1 MKNKRFT
8 EIYESYRRLVMK
20 IAYERVGD
28 IYLAEEI
35 SQQVFT
41 ALYENLDKVRDE
53 SVKSWLIIATRTA
66 IVDYFRKQKVRKEK
80 LEQMYQKRAERT
92 VWDNT
97 ERIVERVAQERLS
110 FRILDDLRDV
120 NREWYEII
128 LAVCLYG
135 LPIKEAAKYLRMSPQ
150 ALSARLYRA
159 RNYIRRKYGE
169 EYECEWGQ

>member
-8 EIYESYRRLVMK
+8 EIYKSYRRLVMK

-28 IYLAEEI
+28 VYLAEEI

-41 ALYENLDKVRDE
+41 ALYENMEKLEDE
-53 SVKSWLIIATRTA
+53 RIKPWLMIATRIA
-66 IVDYFRKQKVRKEK
+66 VVDYLRKQKVRKEK
-80 LEQMYQKRAERT
+80 LKQIYLKNAEYI

-97 ERIVERVAQERLS
+97 EWIAERVEKERLS
-110 FRILDDLRDV
+110 FRILDDLQEI
-120 NREWYEII
+120 NKEWYEII

-135 LPIKEAAKYLRMSPQ
+135 LPIKEAAKYLRMNPQ
-150 ALSARLYRA
+150 VLSARLYRA

>member
-53 SVKSWLIIATRTA
+53 SVKSWLIIATRNA

-135 LPIKEAAKYLRMSPQ
+135 RQ
-150 ALSARLYRA
+150 
-159 RNYIRRKYGE
+159 
-169 EYECEWGQ
+169 

>member
-53 SVKSWLIIATRTA
+53 SVKS
-66 IVDYFRKQKVRKEK
+66 
-80 LEQMYQKRAERT
+80 
-92 VWDNT
+92 
-97 ERIVERVAQERLS
+97 
-110 FRILDDLRDV
+110 
-120 NREWYEII
+120 
-128 LAVCLYG
+128 
-135 LPIKEAAKYLRMSPQ
+135 
-150 ALSARLYRA
+150 
-159 RNYIRRKYGE
+159 
-169 EYECEWGQ
+169 

>member
-53 SVKSWLIIATRTA
+53 SVKSWLIIATRNA
-66 IVDYFRKQKVRKEK
+66 IVD
-80 LEQMYQKRAERT
+80 
-92 VWDNT
+92 
-97 ERIVERVAQERLS
+97 
-110 FRILDDLRDV
+110 
-120 NREWYEII
+120 
-128 LAVCLYG
+128 
-135 LPIKEAAKYLRMSPQ
+135 
-150 ALSARLYRA
+150 
-159 RNYIRRKYGE
+159 
-169 EYECEWGQ
+169 

>member
-53 SVKSWLIIATRTA
+53 SVKSWLIIATRNA

-120 NREWYEII
+120 NREWDEII